1 MKAKVLL
8 LDCGGVMIYP
18 PTGDWTLTEDMRE
31 ILGEDFF
38 EKHLEEYRRV
48 RKPFDY
54 LIPDSHRIEDET
66 AERAL
71 MECFYR
77 RVFGAMGRAYTD
89 AQYDRLTLSQAQAGK
104 YGLFDDVKAAL
115 ARWQGQ
121 IALGIVSDA
130 PPSTR
135 TILREAGVLQYI
147 DGFTFSFQVGCC
159 KPEKAIYQRTLDLL
173 GVAAADAV
181 FVDDVI
187 GNLRGAQALGM
198 RCIQMRRNMPERYRT
213 DAQWD
218 GPVAHDFAEL
228 EALL

>member
-1 MKAKVLL
+1 MNAKALL

-31 ILGEDFF
+31 ILGEDFLD
-38 EKHLEEYRRV
+38 KHLEEYRRA
-48 RKPFDY
+48 RKPFDE

-66 AERAL
+66 TERAL

-77 RVFGAMGRAYTD
+77 RVFAAMGRAYTD
-89 AQYDRLTLSQAQAGK
+89 AQYDRLTLSQTQAGK
-104 YGLFDDVKAAL
+104 YGLFDDVKEFL

-135 TILREAGVLQYI
+135 AILREAGVLRYI

-159 KPEKAIYQRTLDLL
+159 KPERPSISARWICWAWRRRT
-173 GVAAADAV
+173 
-181 FVDDVI
+181 
-187 GNLRGAQALGM
+187 
-198 RCIQMRRNMPERYRT
+198 RCSST
-213 DAQWD
+213 T
-218 GPVAHDFAEL
+218 
-228 EALL
+228 

>member
-1 MKAKVLL
+1 MKAKALL

-135 TILREAGVLQYI
+135 TILRETGVLQYI

-213 DAQWD
+213 DAEWD
-218 GPVAHDFAEL
+218 GPVAHDFTEL
-228 EALL
+228 ETLL